1 MQTIQS
7 YPPPTELPAM
17 RAGEEP
23 DGRYLD
29 CTPAL
34 APIGDTFTAVPTLT
48 IYRIDGTETDMTD
61 LASAGAA
68 WPDVLD
74 LTGRIPTYGLVAPAS
89 ATARTYRLTIS
100 ADTLT
105 AQGRLFVRDWL
116 ISVLPWMG

>member
-34 APIGDTFTAVPTLT
+34 APIGDSFTGIPVLT
-48 IYRIDGTETDMTD
+48 ITRIDGSVIDATD
-61 LASAGAA
+61 LVTAGAA
-68 WPDVLD
+68 WPDTIDV
-74 LTGRIPTYGLVAPAS
+74 TGRIPTYGLMAPLDA
-89 ATARTYRLTIS
+89 AARTYRLTVAGS
-100 ADTLT
+100 T

-116 ISVLPWMG
+116 MSVLPWMG

>member
-1 MQTIQS
+1 
-7 YPPPTELPAM
+7 
-17 RAGEEP
+17 
-23 DGRYLD
+23 
-29 CTPAL
+29 
-34 APIGDTFTAVPTLT
+34 
-48 IYRIDGTETDMTD
+48 MTD

-74 LTGRIPTYGLVAPAS
+74 PTGRIPTYGLAAPAS